1 MFTSYYTHLNDASQN
16 PKKAVFCALCQ
27 YIMSTALCKL
37 RGLARHSV
45 CNNTVKIKEIASW
58 LWYLLSV
65 STTSCVSIRVYVNLV
80 FFAFRCG
87 GGSFPFLPAPALRL
101 VAVSRQGKGCLLLL
115 PLFVSSWAVLLALFG
130 LSPFGSPFVLLLD
143 FSAGSAFGLLACS
156 FFLLYGFRFLFLAFL
171 GIVFFCYL
179 LISASV
185 FRISSQ
191 LFSLVRS
198 ASLRL
203 PDLRYAIFRVLFTM
217 VILGAS
223 AVCLS
228 LFCRGP

>member
-1 MFTSYYTHLNDASQN
+1 MTEHMKNQRRIILCGGLFFFGFLC
-16 PKKAVFCALCQ
+16 AVF
-27 YIMSTALCKL
+27 TL
-37 RGLARHSV
+37 RACPPVLSD
-45 CNNTVKIKEIASW
+45 
-58 LWYLLSV
+58 SV
-65 STTSCVSIRVYVNLV
+65 SSFFETL
-80 FFAFRCG
+80 FFADT
-87 GGSFPFLPAPALRL
+87 
-101 VAVSRQGKGCLLLL
+101 AVSV

-228 LFCRGP
+228 LSCRGP